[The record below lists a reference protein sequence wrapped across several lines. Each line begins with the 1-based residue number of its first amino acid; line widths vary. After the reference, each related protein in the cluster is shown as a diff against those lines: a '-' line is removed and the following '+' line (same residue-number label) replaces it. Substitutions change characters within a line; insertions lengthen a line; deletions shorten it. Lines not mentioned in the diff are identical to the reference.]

1 MVEPG
6 AGLCDSLRVKLPGI
20 GRSPREWEVTAGLE
34 GWGFRAGAVLATWV
48 LSARPH

>member
-6 AGLCDSLRVKLPGI
+6 GGLCDSLRGKLPGV
-20 GRSPREWEVTAGLE
+20 GGSWCACDFVGGVD
-34 GWGFRAGAVLATWV
+34 GWGFRAGAVPVAWA